1 MAERDPAS
9 GAAHGHDRHH
19 PISGLRLFVI
29 PAVADNWRGRALTS
43 AEHFSGFVC
52 AQSARALVKLA
63 RDRYL
68 RFRTLMDGSRST
80 TNDGLFSLSPEAV
93 VGKMAIGVSYL
104 THCRLGM
111 ATS

>member
-1 MAERDPAS
+1 MNQLDTL
-9 GAAHGHDRHH
+9 
-19 PISGLRLFVI
+19 PIE
-29 PAVADNWRGRALTS
+29 GRAGTDEECIV
-43 AEHFSGFVC
+43 AFSLKSSEGGIDLASTGC
-52 AQSARALVKLA
+52 IQALVKLA

-80 TNDGLFSLSPEAV
+80 TNDGLFSPSPEAV

-104 THCRLGM
+104 THCRMGL